1 MPDYVY
7 GGAADIDRAI
17 GFLVGLDNSQSNA
30 LAVLQIDDVLAEL
43 QGEYEK
49 SVADPAYRPTNDVI
63 ARLSGYLAMA
73 DDQEN
78 PALS

>member
-1 MPDYVY
+1 MSDYVF

-17 GFLVGLDNSQSNA
+17 ALLVDLDNEQSNA
-30 LAVLQIDDVLAEL
+30 LAVLEFDQAIEEL

-49 SVADPAYRPTNDVI
+49 SLADSNYRPTNDFI
-63 ARLSGYLAMA
+63 DRLSGYLAMA
-73 DDQEN
+73 DDHED